1 MTVIVTVGVRWV
13 LPSSRFATGDV
24 NVPLII
30 GGLMAT
36 QNDVTGDA
44 IKSRNSNQNYLDNWD
59 AIFGNKEVEQE
70 QEPKDEGDK

>member
-1 MTVIVTVGVRWV
+1 VR
-13 LPSSRFATGDV
+13 RFATV
-24 NVPLII
+24 LINVPLIS

-59 AIFGNKEVEQE
+59 AIFGKKDKAEEEPEV
-70 QEPKDEGDK
+70 EPKDEGDK